1 MTPQALLDDP
11 DLLLIGPG
19 PPATEVVR
27 RQNLKIRNDLSACHK
42 ACPYP
47 PSLRPARRPPPEAY
61 ALIDAR
67 AQAHLTQEQ
76 VASRMATTQAYVA
89 KMEGLKVNPSV
100 ATLRRFAK
108 ATGTRLK
115 ITFEPRKA

>member
-1 MTPQALLDDP
+1 MTTLKELRERWMKDP
-11 DLLLIGPG
+11 DFRAEYDALDEEFAL
-19 PPATEVVR
+19 A
-27 RQNLKIRNDLSACHK
+27 A
-42 ACPYP
+42 
-47 PSLRPARRPPPEAY
+47 

-76 VASRMATTQAYVA
+76 VATRMETTQAYVA

-100 ATLRRFAK
+100 ATLRRFAE

-115 ITFEPRKA
+115 ITFEPREV